1 MVYIHSPV
9 GNNLDIIPDTNIRR
23 VRISLGLGRKRRY
36 EYVYFCPS
44 CGRDMTYLKQVPCLF
59 CTGCSFTQ
67 YMDKVERGRDKRAFE
82 VTENSIAYVG
92 NPTNGPR
99 KVRVRNN
106 GGPKSYSWFNKES
119 RLNNSSNNNNY
130 TIALQTKR
138 RENMS

>member
-1 MVYIHSPV
+1 
-9 GNNLDIIPDTNIRR
+9 
-23 VRISLGLGRKRRY
+23 
-36 EYVYFCPS
+36 
-44 CGRDMTYLKQVPCLF
+44 
-59 CTGCSFTQ
+59 
-67 YMDKVERGRDKRAFE
+67 MDKVERGRDKRAFE

-99 KVRVRNN
+99 KVWVRNN

>member
-82 VTENSIAYVG
+82 AG
-92 NPTNGPR
+92 
-99 KVRVRNN
+99 
-106 GGPKSYSWFNKES
+106 
-119 RLNNSSNNNNY
+119 L
-130 TIALQTKR
+130 TKKAG
-138 RENMS
+138 